1 MGPADTQNMS
11 KHPSS
16 AGNVEL
22 GANDEPLSSIV
33 SVLSI
38 LSAFCYSLLFGQT
51 PVMPDSST
59 ASSA

>member
-1 MGPADTQNMS
+1 MS
-11 KHPSS
+11 KRPSS